1 MAIDISGVN
10 PGDPQGLIDELDGDV
25 STADL
30 LRIQSE
36 LSLMMM
42 KYTAYSSIVKA
53 VSDCESGIARNMC

>member
-1 MAIDISGVN
+1 MSIRTDNVD
-10 PGDPQGLIDELDGDV
+10 PGDAQPLIDELDGDV
-25 STADL
+25 STKDL

-42 KYTAYSSIVKA
+42 KYTAMSSIVKA